1 MRRIL
6 LAALGESTGDDA
18 VRTLLPLIAVASLG
32 VGGGLLGL
40 LNALP
45 FLWYLCAH
53 HQIGVAVDAL
63 GHRYAVM
70 LGNGLRV
77 LTVSMVILLL
87 VTEHLS
93 VGALLV
99 LAAAIGLGDAL
110 FTTGHSAMVPAVVG
124 RERTADC
131 YQRIEGISAVARVS
145 SPAMV
150 SALLR
155 AASPAL
161 ALCLG
166 VAAHLFS
173 LVALATLPRRAGAA
187 TASPAGADQSATA
200 APPASPPAS
209 GPGWTVPRVLATQ
222 GLGHLTVSTMLLN
235 AAAMVSGTA
244 LVLFALET
252 LELSPSTVALFTA
265 AGALGALLGAACSTP
280 LRARLPTGG
289 AKLLATAGVALSSL
303 VVPAAFL
310 LARGQAVVIG
320 AGELLVAACATASM
334 IVGSDVPAR
343 LVPQQQ
349 LGRAFAAIR
358 LLTIG
363 VMPVA
368 SGLGGLL
375 IAVTSPLA
383 ALLAGAGLA
392 ALACLPLLRIR
403 TWSPPPPAEVPA

>member
-155 AASPAL
+155 AASPRSP
-161 ALCLG
+161 C
-166 VAAHLFS
+166 
-173 LVALATLPRRAGAA
+173 
-187 TASPAGADQSATA
+187 ASGSRPTCSAWS
-200 APPASPPAS
+200 PSPPC
-209 GPGWTVPRVLATQ
+209 R
-222 GLGHLTVSTMLLN
+222 
-235 AAAMVSGTA
+235 AA
-244 LVLFALET
+244 
-252 LELSPSTVALFTA
+252 
-265 AGALGALLGAACSTP
+265 
-280 LRARLPTGG
+280 RAR
-289 AKLLATAGVALSSL
+289 
-303 VVPAAFL
+303 
-310 LARGQAVVIG
+310 
-320 AGELLVAACATASM
+320 
-334 IVGSDVPAR
+334 
-343 LVPQQQ
+343 
-349 LGRAFAAIR
+349 
-358 LLTIG
+358 
-363 VMPVA
+363 
-368 SGLGGLL
+368 
-375 IAVTSPLA
+375 
-383 ALLAGAGLA
+383 
-392 ALACLPLLRIR
+392 
-403 TWSPPPPAEVPA
+403 PPPPRQAPTSRRPLHHRHHPRHRGRGGPCLGCWPLRGWGTSPCPPCS